1 MRTRRIKTNEI
12 FKKIQILIVSFWHRY
27 CSKEAKFTIKE
38 VDIGICADL
47 GTVQVSFD
55 YFTNYLEY
63 FLHSLMI

>member
-1 MRTRRIKTNEI
+1 MLSKRIKTNETHQNNLI
-12 FKKIQILIVSFWHRY
+12 IIVSFWHRY